1 MNTVSRTSRI
11 LGVAFLLQATTSLAS
26 GLIMKLALIVPG
38 SIRESMINIANEP
51 WLMSANILGEM
62 ITAAGVIFLGA
73 ILFVVL
79 RKQNEEMAL
88 VGLGLYVLEGA
99 LLAASKIAGFALLR
113 ISQEYITA
121 GQPASLETMGS
132 LAMGSMD
139 FGYTLLMVAFG
150 LGAILF
156 YWLLYKSRVIPR
168 ALSLWGLATVP
179 ITLVASIFAI
189 FGFQVPFAVY
199 LPYVPFEFVVGIW
212 ILVKG
217 ISETNEQLGG
227 DVR

>member
-38 SIRESMINIANEP
+38 SIRESMINIANKP
-51 WLMSANILGEM
+51 WLMSANILGEI

-79 RKQNEEMAL
+79 RKRNEEMAL
-88 VGLGLYVLEGA
+88 VGLGLYMLEGT
-99 LLAASKIAGFALLR
+99 LLAASKISGFALLR
-113 ISQEYITA
+113 ISQEYVRA
-121 GQPASLETMGS
+121 GHSAALETMGN
-132 LAMGSMD
+132 LAMGSMN

-168 ALSLWGLATVP
+168 VLSLWGLATVA
-179 ITLVASIFAI
+179 ITLVASMFTI
-189 FGFQVPFAVY
+189 FGYEVPFAVY

-217 ISETNEQLGG
+217 LSEKKE
-227 DVR
+227 